1 MPGWCCCDQWE
12 LWDKWTEENYKVGPA
27 SLRDQLLRLRNHPS
41 IFVWLNGSD
50 KPPIAAVERRYL
62 DIERELEWSRPTL
75 SSAAEAPGAV
85 SGPSGVKMRGPYD
98 YVPPSYWLADTKHG
112 GAFGFSPEIGPGG
125 AVPPIESLKEMLPP
139 DHLWPIDQVWNY
151 HAGGGQFKDLKLFT
165 TALEARYGKAAGVA
179 DYARKAQTLAY
190 EGQRAMFEGYARNKY
205 TSTGV
210 IQWMLNNAWPS
221 LIWHLYDYY
230 LRPGGGYFGTKKAC
244 EPVHVQYSYDDRSV
258 VVVNDTPA
266 EVKGLTLTATVLDFN
281 LAQKFTRDTTIEVGA
296 DAVRRA
302 FEIPA
307 IPDLTTTYFVRLA
320 LRDAAGTVVSRN
332 FYWLSTEDDQL
343 DWQKTEW
350 YYTPTKRHA
359 NLTALARLPQTSLSV
374 SAAFDTPDAAR
385 VTVSNT
391 GRALAF
397 QVRLKL
403 VDPTSG
409 VEVLPAFWD
418 DNYFELLPGE
428 QREIRVS
435 YPGGERLRPTATGEA
450 WNAELASNGGK

>member
-1 MPGWCCCDQWE
+1 M
-12 LWDKWTEENYKVGPA
+12 
-27 SLRDQLLRLRNHPS
+27 
-41 IFVWLNGSD
+41 
-50 KPPIAAVERRYL
+50 
-62 DIERELEWSRPTL
+62 
-75 SSAAEAPGAV
+75 
-85 SGPSGVKMRGPYD
+85 
-98 YVPPSYWLADTKHG
+98 
-112 GAFGFSPEIGPGG
+112 
-125 AVPPIESLKEMLPP
+125 PPIESLKEMLPP

-281 LAQKFTRDTTIEVGA
+281 LAQKFTRDTTTEVGA

>member
-1 MPGWCCCDQWE
+1 M
-12 LWDKWTEENYKVGPA
+12 YIKVLKDYDWPNPF
-27 SLRDQLLRLRNHPS
+27 Q
-41 IFVWLNGSD
+41 
-50 KPPIAAVERRYL
+50 
-62 DIERELEWSRPTL
+62 
-75 SSAAEAPGAV
+75 SSATGKPTTVTGN
-85 SGPSGVKMRGPYD
+85 SGVKMTGPYE
-98 YVPPSYWLADTKHG
+98 YIAPSYWLEDKERG
-112 GAFGFSPEIGPGG
+112 GAYGFNTETSPGP
-125 AVPPIESLKEMLPP
+125 AVPPVASLRKFIPA
-139 DHLWPIDQVWNY
+139 DHLWPIDEYWNY
-151 HAGGGQFKDLKLFT
+151 HTGGGEFSNVKVFRE
-165 TALEARYGKAAGVA
+165 ALEARYGKATGVE
-179 DYARKAQTLAY
+179 DFTEKSQVRTY
-190 EGQRAMFEGYARNKY
+190 EGERAMFEAYGRNKY
-205 TSTGV
+205 VSTGV

-281 LAQKFTRDTTIEVGA
+281 LAQKFTRDTTTEVGA

-320 LRDAAGTVVSRN
+320 LRDTAGTVVSRN

-374 SAAFDTPDAAR
+374 SAAFDTPDPAR
-385 VTVSNT
+385 VTVSNA
-391 GRALAF
+391 GRARAF
-397 QVRLKL
+397 PVR
-403 VDPTSG
+403 
-409 VEVLPAFWD
+409 
-418 DNYFELLPGE
+418 FE
-428 QREIRVS
+428 R
-435 YPGGERLRPTATGEA
+435 A
-450 WNAELASNGGK
+450 

>member
-1 MPGWCCCDQWE
+1 
-12 LWDKWTEENYKVGPA
+12 
-27 SLRDQLLRLRNHPS
+27 
-41 IFVWLNGSD
+41 
-50 KPPIAAVERRYL
+50 
-62 DIERELEWSRPTL
+62 
-75 SSAAEAPGAV
+75 
-85 SGPSGVKMRGPYD
+85 
-98 YVPPSYWLADTKHG
+98 
-112 GAFGFSPEIGPGG
+112 
-125 AVPPIESLKEMLPP
+125 
-139 DHLWPIDQVWNY
+139 
-151 HAGGGQFKDLKLFT
+151 
-165 TALEARYGKAAGVA
+165 
-179 DYARKAQTLAY
+179 
-190 EGQRAMFEGYARNKY
+190 
-205 TSTGV
+205 
-210 IQWMLNNAWPS
+210 MLNNAWPS

-281 LAQKFTRDTTIEVGA
+281 LAQKFTRDTTTEVGA

-385 VTVSNT
+385 VSVSNT